1 MTSLQRTTDTQ
12 IIQEIACAWR
22 FQALRGVYIFTAAHP
37 SRSNW
42 QRNYDYVKVGTHVL
56 AMDAGRRRRRLLVNN
71 QNCGAVVRLLL
82 LLLLMSAQVDGT
94 VYVRLWIHHALPN
107 LFGVNN
113 QENKAPIII
122 GNFIIKY
129 PTSIRIAIP
138 HSTL

>member
-1 MTSLQRTTDTQ
+1 
-12 IIQEIACAWR
+12 
-22 FQALRGVYIFTAAHP
+22 
-37 SRSNW
+37 
-42 QRNYDYVKVGTHVL
+42 
-56 AMDAGRRRRRLLVNN
+56 MDGGRRRRLLVNN

-122 GNFIIKY
+122 CNFIIKY

-138 HSTL
+138 HCTL